1 MQAGFNIKQK
11 KMKNLIVKSSILFAF
26 AIGFSFSVNAQETK
40 SDSTKTDSVKTVSSE
55 DEDWKISIGKTRI
68 IIQKDNESDT
78 LDLSEAKEKEKKK
91 KEQRTNHFAGIEFGV
106 NGLLSPNQSVDL
118 QRDAQFLELNYRKSL
133 EISFNLWEKY
143 MPIWEEKIGLVT
155 GAGFKFNNY
164 DLVQDVVIVNQ
175 MDSVFGVV
183 DPTRSINK
191 NRFKTTAV
199 HVPLMLETNLGKDAD
214 HSFHLA
220 VGGTVT
226 YMLNTRTKQKDKQ
239 NGENYKKK
247 DKSDFNVNDFQFAA
261 TARVGYG
268 DFTVYATYN
277 LTPLFENNKGP
288 EVYPFTVGVAFMH
301 F

>member
-1 MQAGFNIKQK
+1 
-11 KMKNLIVKSSILFAF
+11 MKNLIVKSSILFALTL
-26 AIGFSFSVNAQETK
+26 GFSFSMNAQETK

-78 LDLSEAKEKEKKK
+78 LDLSEAKEKEEKKK
-91 KEQRTNHFAGIEFGV
+91 KQRTNHFAGIEFGV
-106 NGLLSPNQSVDL
+106 NGLLSPKQSVDL
-118 QRDAQFLELNYRKSL
+118 QSDAQFMELNYRKSL

-220 VGGTVT
+220 VGGTVS
-226 YMLNTRTKQKDKQ
+226 YMLNTRTKQKYKQ
-239 NGENYKKK
+239 DGENYKKK

>member
-1 MQAGFNIKQK
+1 MQVVFNLKQE
-11 KMKNLIVKSSILFAF
+11 KMKNSILKSSLLFALLMS
-26 AIGFSFSVNAQETK
+26 FSFAMTAQETK
-40 SDSTKTDSVKTVSSE
+40 TDSTKEESS
-55 DEDWKISIGKTRI
+55 DDWEISIGKTRI
-68 IIQKDNESDT
+68 IIQKDNQSDT
-78 LDLSEAKEKEKKK
+78 LDFSEERVLEEKKK
-91 KEQRTNHFAGIEFGV
+91 KQRSNHFAGIEFGV
-106 NGLLSPNQSVDL
+106 NGLLNPKQSVDL
-118 QRDAQFLELNYRKSL
+118 QSDAQFLELNYRKSL

-143 MPIWEEKIGLVT
+143 MPIWEEKLGLVT

-164 DLVQDVVIVNQ
+164 DLVQDVVVINQ
-175 MDSVFGVV
+175 MDSTIGVV

-191 NRFKTTAV
+191 NRFKTTAI

-220 VGGTVT
+220 AGGTVT
-226 YMLNTRTKQKDKQ
+226 YMLNTRTKQKYKQ
-239 NGENYKKK
+239 DGERYKNK

-268 DFTVYATYN
+268 DFTLYATYN

-288 EVYPFTVGVAFMH
+288 EVYPFTVGLSFLH

>member
-1 MQAGFNIKQK
+1 M
-11 KMKNLIVKSSILFAF
+11 
-26 AIGFSFSVNAQETK
+26 NAQETK
-40 SDSTKTDSVKTVSSE
+40 TDSTKKESD
-55 DEDWKISIGKTRI
+55 DWKISIGKTRI

-78 LDLSEAKEKEKKK
+78 LDFDEAKEKAEKK

-106 NGLLSPNQSVDL
+106 NGLLNPNQSVDL
-118 QRDAQFLELNYRKSL
+118 QSEAQFLELNYRKSL

-175 MDSVFGVV
+175 MDSTFGVV

-191 NRFKTTAV
+191 NRLKTTAI

-220 VGGTVT
+220 AGGTVT
-226 YMLNTRTKQKDKQ
+226 YMLNTRTKQKYKQ
-239 NGENYKKK
+239 DGENYKKK

-268 DFTVYATYN
+268 DFTLYATYN

-288 EVYPFTVGVAFMH
+288 EVYPFTIGVSFMH